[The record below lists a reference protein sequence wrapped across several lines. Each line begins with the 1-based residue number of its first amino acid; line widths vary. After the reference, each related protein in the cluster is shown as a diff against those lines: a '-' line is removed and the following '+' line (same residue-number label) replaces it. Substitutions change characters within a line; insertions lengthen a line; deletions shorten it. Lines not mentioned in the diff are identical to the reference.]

1 MATFTRDEHIF
12 RDEDMLRDDYQ
23 PDSITARESELSS
36 YQTALQP
43 VINGAQPRNIF
54 LYGKT
59 GVGKTAVS
67 RYILEQLQYDSNQYD
82 DVSLSVFWLN
92 CTNLSSSY
100 QVAVNLVNTLRPDD
114 DQISTTGYPQQR
126 VFDLLYSEL
135 DAIGGTVLIVLDE
148 IDHIGNDDE
157 ILYEIPRARSNG
169 YLTETKP
176 GVIGISNDFGFRDDL
191 SPKVKDTLCEEE
203 IHFSPYNAPE
213 LEAIL
218 ERRAEGALYEDATES
233 GVLSLCAAIAAQDSG
248 SARQA
253 LDLLYQAGELARAA
267 KREQINEDDVHAARN
282 KLERSQVEHG
292 MRELTRHGHL
302 SLVAVLHLAL
312 ESAGPFRVRDIY
324 PRYRT
329 IAEQSDID
337 PLVRRRMH
345 DHLADLAMLGILD
358 RHSRN
363 EGRSGGQYY
372 EYEFAVDLD
381 LVANVVSDFEGLILP
396 RRVVEL
402 TQSIE

>member
-1 MATFTRDEHIF
+1 
-12 RDEDMLRDDYQ
+12 MLRDDYQ